1 MVGKRME
8 ALNVKK
14 NKDDNIYKN
23 EALKRQDILVECQNG
38 IIRIQMYKSQN
49 KIVSKFV
56 EKLRKYS
63 ILFKDILTFLGFSWL
78 QIGFAYNIVLCCPK
92 NQYSKNQINRIVL
105 SHKNLLKKLKINI

>member
-14 NKDDNIYKN
+14 KNKDDNIYKN
-23 EALKRQDILVECQNG
+23 VALKLWNILVECQNG
-38 IIRIQMYKSQN
+38 IIDIQMYKSQN

-63 ILFKDILTFLGFSWL
+63 ILFKDILTFLGL
-78 QIGFAYNIVLCCPK
+78 GY
-92 NQYSKNQINRIVL
+92 R
-105 SHKNLLKKLKINI
+105 